1 MERNPVPLAGRLGV
15 NSRGGTRRVHPE
27 TKYFGDF
34 ITMRSHTGRRFA
46 ASSSLLLLFLFT
58 GWVYGKRKPTEVPL
72 FLYEAGT
79 ENLARGCGGKLEVL
93 KDALAFTCPQ
103 GSVTMPFSAI
113 TLMQYRPDVSK
124 QVVGMNID
132 WKVRPALDR
141 ARDNIYFTVLCNEN
155 GKTRAVVLRVD
166 VVSLRP
172 YLAEIELKSGKNVQ
186 VYRSYDETD

>member
-1 MERNPVPLAGRLGV
+1 
-15 NSRGGTRRVHPE
+15 VHPE
-27 TKYFGDF
+27 TKYFGGF
-34 ITMRSHTGRRFA
+34 ITMRSHMGRRFA
-46 ASSSLLLLFLFT
+46 ISSSLLLLFLFA
-58 GWVYGKRKPTEVPL
+58 GWVYGKRKPTDVPP

-79 ENLARGCGGKLEVL
+79 EDLARGCGGKLEVL

-132 WKVRPALDR
+132 WKVRPALDK

-166 VVSLRP
+166 IVSLRP